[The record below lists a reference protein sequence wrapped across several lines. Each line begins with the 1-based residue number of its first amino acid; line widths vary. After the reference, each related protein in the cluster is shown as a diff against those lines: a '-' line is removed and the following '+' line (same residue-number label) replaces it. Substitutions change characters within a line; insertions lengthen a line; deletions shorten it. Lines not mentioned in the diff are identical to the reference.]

1 MKNKIENY
9 LLENACP
16 SIKQRVKKEVKNS
29 ISLSEEE
36 NLIKEIMSDS
46 LVRDIFLSQNG
57 DGWIDQ
63 DFHHEKGVETAVRVL
78 SQKGIDR
85 NHIYQKN
92 MLYQL
97 EKREKSFDDG
107 CLSKVGKV
115 LDDKGFGG
123 SKLIRATIF
132 AYAGEEEKDF
142 IKIQIK
148 KALMKFDYVLRV
160 NSLEDIIKPYRNK
173 YVFKEEV
180 MWPSIYDLKILAY
193 TYGWRSNENL
203 NLLIGAVQKLIN
215 LSPIP
220 NINVL
225 YKSQLISAASFC
237 MHSFNPELSTMK
249 DKEWM
254 MWFHRME
261 LLSRLGVV
269 KHIKELKEQVY
280 YLLNLLDKNEGLFN
294 KRLSHYY
301 FNKWGTYTGLALEKD
316 WKSQGRRI
324 CDLSFRSLLILH
336 YSEVQ

>member
-1 MKNKIENY
+1 MKKKIENY

-16 SIKQRVKKEVKNS
+16 SIKYRVKKEVKNS

-36 NLIKEIMSDS
+36 NLIKEIMRDD
-46 LVRDIFLSQNG
+46 LVRDISLRQNKN
-57 DGWIDQ
+57 GWIDL
-63 DFHHEKGVETAVRVL
+63 DFHHKKGVETSVRVL
-78 SQKGIDR
+78 AQKGIDKK
-85 NHIYQKN
+85 HIYQEK
-92 MLYQL
+92 MLHEL
-97 EKREKSFDDG
+97 EKRENSFDDG
-107 CLSKVGKV
+107 GLFKVGKV

-123 SKLIRATIF
+123 SNLIRATIF

-142 IKIQIK
+142 IKAQIK
-148 KALMKFDYVLRV
+148 NSLTKFEYVLKV
-160 NSLEDIIKPYRNK
+160 NNLEDIIKPYRNK
-173 YVFKEEV
+173 YVFKAGV
-180 MWPSIYDLKILAY
+180 MWPSIYDLRILAY

-225 YKSQLISAASFC
+225 HKSQLISPASFC
-237 MHSFNPELSTMK
+237 MHSFNSELTTMK

-261 LLSRLGVV
+261 LLSRIGVV
-269 KHIKELKEQVY
+269 KHIKELNEQVC
-280 YLLNLLDKNEGLFN
+280 YLLNLLDKSEGLFA

-316 WKSQGRRI
+316 WKTQGRRI